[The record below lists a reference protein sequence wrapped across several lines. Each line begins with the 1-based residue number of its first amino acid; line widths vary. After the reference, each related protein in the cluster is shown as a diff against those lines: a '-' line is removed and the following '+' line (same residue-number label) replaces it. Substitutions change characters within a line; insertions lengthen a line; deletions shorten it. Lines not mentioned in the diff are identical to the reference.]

1 MTLQEIADIAQQ
13 YSMTNSKNIMET
25 ITSMKDLAEREIEG
39 DFVECGVWK
48 GGHVIA
54 ALLSSP
60 TVKHY
65 WLFDTFDGMTEPG
78 EQDFKRGAH
87 ATTMAKYRKLGIKN
101 WCRAELE
108 EVQRNIA
115 PYQQEDQHLHYV
127 VGPVE
132 QTLVSHPLPDKISL
146 LRLDTDFY
154 ASTKIELETLWPRLV
169 PGGIL
174 IIDDYKSWQGC
185 QQACDEFF
193 QGSVEFKSIGG
204 SAVRVLK

>member
-1 MTLQEIADIAQQ
+1 MTDAEIAGIAEQ

-25 ITSMKDLAEREIEG
+25 ILSIQDLDQRSIEG

-54 ALLSSP
+54 ALLSGKTSRQ
-60 TVKHY
+60 Y

-108 EVQRNIA
+108 EVQNNIKS
-115 PYQQEDQHLHYV
+115 YQRADQPIQYV

-132 QTLVSHPLPDKISL
+132 QTLVSHSLPEKIAL

-154 ASTKIELETLWPRLV
+154 ASTKIELEILWPRLV

-174 IIDDYKSWQGC
+174 IIDDYKSWEGC
-185 QQACDEFF
+185 KQACDEYFN
-193 QGSVEFKSIGG
+193 GEVEFKSIGG
-204 SAVRVLK
+204 SAVKVLK

>member
-1 MTLQEIADIAQQ
+1 MTNNEIADIAQQ

-25 ITSMKDLAEREIEG
+25 IISVQDLAQRGIEG

-54 ALLSSP
+54 ALLSSTYP
-60 TVKHY
+60 RQY

-78 EQDFKRGAH
+78 KQDFKRGAH

-108 EVQRNIA
+108 EVQNNIK
-115 PYQQEDQHLHYV
+115 PHQRPDQQLHYV

-132 QTLVSHPLPDKISL
+132 QTLTSHKLPEKISM

-154 ASTKIELETLWPRLV
+154 ASTKIELEILWPRLV
-169 PGGIL
+169 PGGVL

-185 QQACDEFF
+185 RQACDEYF
-193 QGSVEFKSIGG
+193 QDRVEYLPIGG
-204 SAVRVLK
+204 SAVKVIK